1 MSFLLPNNFFI
12 SSEIIGKIL
21 AGRLFI
27 KVIGFPIFELTLS
40 PVFNCNESNSEN
52 VTFELCEL
60 EVALLDGETEE
71 DRLRGV
77 GTEPCESECFVVIVD
92 EEYVEEDEK
101 HITFLLTLVGKEIT
115 DFGNAKLSM
124 PFFLV
129 NKFFISSDILV
140 LTHAL
145 TAETVTGSPAM
156 VETEFTESK
165 SSEEI
170 VDKKVEGEDE

>member
-1 MSFLLPNNFFI
+1 MP
-12 SSEIIGKIL
+12 SEITGKLL

-27 KVIGFPIFELTLS
+27 TVIDFLILELTLS
-40 PVFNCNESNSEN
+40 PVFDFNESNSEN

-60 EVALLDGETEE
+60 EAALLDGEKEE

-77 GTEPCESECFVVIVD
+77 GTESCERECFVVIVD

-101 HITFLLTLVGKEIT
+101 HITFLLTLVGTEIT
-115 DFGNAKLSM
+115 AFGNAKLSM
-124 PFFLV
+124 SFFLV
-129 NKFFISSDILV
+129 NRFFISSDILV

-145 TAETVTGSPAM
+145 TTETVTGSLSM

-165 SSEEI
+165 PLEEI